1 MVVKETADKKYIRQ
15 IMEKSIDDLPAGDVL
30 INVSYSSLNHKDALS
45 AVGNKGVTK
54 KYPHTPG
61 IDASGVIA
69 ESDSI
74 AFEPGD
80 KVIVTSY
87 DLGMNTSGGFA
98 AYIRVPAEWV
108 VPLPEN
114 LSLKESMIYGTAG
127 FTAALSVYRM
137 VEYGVTPNQG
147 EILVTGA
154 TGGVGSMALSFLA
167 QNGYQ
172 VVASSGKPAEKQ
184 FLLDL
189 GAREVISRDE
199 VLDSSDKP
207 LLKGRWAGVIDT
219 VGGNILA
226 TAVKSTKIGGA
237 VTCCGNVASA
247 DLPLTVYPFILRGVS
262 LFGID
267 SQNCPMPVRLQV
279 WRKIADK
286 WKLKGLDRLI
296 SEISLD
302 ELDHNIDQILQGKLK
317 GRTVVNLTN
326 LD

>member
-1 MVVKETADKKYIRQ
+1 MVVKETADKKYVRQ